1 MVTVK
6 DVIFQELKPVV
17 DVVAVQ
23 DDISLVA
30 KHDVPLQYCFPQRN
44 RKVNVLYLWQ

>member
-6 DVIFQELKPVV
+6 DIIFQELKPVV

-23 DDISLVA
+23 VDISLAA
-30 KHDVPLQYCFPQRN
+30 KHDVPL
-44 RKVNVLYLWQ
+44 